1 MLRSARLMPLA
12 ACLLLTGTASAQ
24 EQPVRMGIGVDA
36 AYTPMF
42 LAKREKLFEKYGV
55 NVAIQTY
62 SNGGEGADASI
73 AGVNDISGVAEP
85 TAIIRMG
92 AAICVGSES
101 SASQANTS
109 NLPFATESLIPSRS
123 RPSVTPPATSPNT
136 WRVS

>member
-1 MLRSARLMPLA
+1 MNKAMIRSARLLPLA
-12 ACLLLTGTASAQ
+12 ASLRVPSTAFAQ
-24 EQPVRMGIGVDA
+24 EQPLRMGIGVDA

-85 TAIIRMG
+85 TAIIRMARG
-92 AAICVGSES
+92 DLRAIGIFGES
-101 SASQANTS
+101 GKYIKLAV
-109 NLPFATESLIPSRS
+109 R
-123 RPSVTPPATSPNT
+123 
-136 WRVS
+136 